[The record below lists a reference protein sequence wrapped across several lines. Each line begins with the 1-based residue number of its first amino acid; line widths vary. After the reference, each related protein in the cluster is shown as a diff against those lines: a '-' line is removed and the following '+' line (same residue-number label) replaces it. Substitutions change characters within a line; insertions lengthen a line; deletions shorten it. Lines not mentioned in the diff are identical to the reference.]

1 MYLEKWSQMVLSS
14 GAPGTFSVAVSV
26 LSDEDTLMVSRDIS
40 LVLWGSSLENWG
52 LSLISSLL
60 SISTAAGT

>member
-14 GAPGTFSVAVSV
+14 GALGTFSVAVSV

-40 LVLWGSSLENWG
+40 LLLCGSSLK
-52 LSLISSLL
+52 
-60 SISTAAGT
+60 T

>member
-14 GAPGTFSVAVSV
+14 GAPETFSVAVSV